1 MEEVVVSRIGHF
13 TCPVA
18 AGAVLLG
25 QHPCI
30 NSSSSSGGS
39 GGSSGSSG
47 EGSQEL
53 QAVLRVKHD
62 PLVTAL
68 DNCSSYEQVLQVMGK
83 GCWDSAA
90 GNLFLFSVS

>member
-1 MEEVVVSRIGHF
+1 VEEVVVSRIGHF

-30 NSSSSSGGS
+30 HSRSSSSGGC
-39 GGSSGSSG
+39 GGSDGSS

-68 DNCSSYEQVLQVMGK
+68 DNCSSYEQVLQVI
-83 GCWDSAA
+83 SRAA
-90 GNLFLFSVS
+90 GNMQCETS

>member
-1 MEEVVVSRIGHF
+1 VSRIGHF

-30 NSSSSSGGS
+30 NSSSSSGGGCGS
-39 GGSSGSSG
+39 NGSSDGRNDG
-47 EGSQEL
+47 TQKL
-53 QAVLRVKHD
+53 QAVLRVKHA

-68 DNCSSYEQVLQVMGK
+68 DNCSSYEQVLQVMSRTAERTQCGV
-83 GCWDSAA
+83 GCR
-90 GNLFLFSVS
+90 